1 MMRQIVVI
9 ITPDGQIEIA
19 GDDLPDFEELVELI
33 GPQPLD
39 EALRQIGLDVELNSH
54 LCG

>member
-1 MMRQIVVI
+1 MTRQITI
-9 ITPDGQIEIA
+9 IVTSDGRLEIA
-19 GDDLPDFEELVELI
+19 GDDLPDFEDLVELV

-39 EALRQIGLDVELNSH
+39 EAFRALGFDVDLNSH